1 MNEDKAARFQRLR
14 RRALVLG
21 AVWTAALLA
30 GLLLTGLS
38 RAMESWAAAL
48 TAGLSPPLASV
59 AASALVASI
68 IWGLHEIVALPI
80 ACYLG
85 FVLER
90 RYGLSRQRGG
100 QWLRD
105 YARASALSWLVAAA
119 SAAVVYE
126 AMRAWPSAW
135 WLGVWALGVAVSVCL
150 AWLAPVLLMP
160 LFFRF
165 RSLADDALKARLLD
179 LSSRAGTPALD
190 VFEWRLGDRTRRAS
204 AALTGLGST
213 RRILVSDTLVADYSA
228 DEVEVVLAHELA
240 HHVHGDVWRALVW
253 EGVVLGGSLLA
264 ARMVLPAAGPALGL
278 RGAADLAGLP
288 LLLLVGLAVTTA
300 GLPLVNAAS
309 RDHERRADGFALELT
324 RKPEAF
330 VSAMKRLAAHNLAEE
345 SPSAFARLFFST
357 HPPFHERLARARE
370 WRKAVDSRQ

>member
-21 AVWTAALLA
+21 AAWTAALLA
-30 GLLLTGLS
+30 GLLLTGFS
-38 RAMESWAAAL
+38 RAIESWAAAL
-48 TAGLSPPLASV
+48 TADLSPTLASA

-90 RYGLSRQRGG
+90 RYGLSRQRVG

-105 YARASALSWLVAAA
+105 YARASALSWLVAAL
-119 SAAVVYE
+119 SAALVYE
-126 AMRAWPSAW
+126 AMRVWPSAW
-135 WLGVWALGVAVSVCL
+135 WLGVWAVGIAVSVCL

-190 VFEWRLGDRTRRAS
+190 VFEWRLGDRTRRAT

-228 DEVEVVLAHELA
+228 DEIEVVLAHELA

-253 EGVVLGGSLLA
+253 EGVILGGSLLA
-264 ARMVLPAAGPALGL
+264 ARMVLPAAGPELGL

-288 LLLLVGLAVTTA
+288 LLLLVGLAVTTV

-309 RDHERRADGFALELT
+309 RAHERRADGFALELT

-357 HPPFHERLARARE
+357 HPPFDERLARARE
-370 WRKAVDSRQ
+370 WRAGDRR